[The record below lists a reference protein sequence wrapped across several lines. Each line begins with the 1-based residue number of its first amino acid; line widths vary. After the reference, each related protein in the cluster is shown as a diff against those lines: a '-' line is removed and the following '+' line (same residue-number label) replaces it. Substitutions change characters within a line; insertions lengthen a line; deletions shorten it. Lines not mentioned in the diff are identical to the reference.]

1 MAKMTQIVFA
11 ETECIK
17 MDKDVLAAK
26 AIEFLGELLSGTGVY
41 LEGCN
46 VAVASVEVGHTALQ
60 CVLTNPETRGMA
72 TALVAHLVQDFANRI
87 NEGASLLE
95 KVLEDPKVA
104 ASIANVKKAYEGLEA
119 LQKRQS
125 AAVKEQVIEGL
136 RVKSTHTATSKKK
149 MGATW
154 TRVKR
159 DHI

>member
-1 MAKMTQIVFA
+1 MVTYTVVVRVPYMKTVN
-11 ETECIK
+11 
-17 MDKDVLAAK
+17 
-26 AIEFLGELLSGTGVY
+26 Y
-41 LEGCN
+41 
-46 VAVASVEVGHTALQ
+46 
-60 CVLTNPETRGMA
+60 
-72 TALVAHLVQDFANRI
+72 
-87 NEGASLLE
+87 E

-136 RVKSTHTATSKKK
+136 RVKSTHAATSKKK

>member
-11 ETECIK
+11 ETERIK

-41 LEGCN
+41 LKACN

-104 ASIANVKKAYEGLEA
+104 ASIANVKKAIEA
-119 LQKRQS
+119 R
-125 AAVKEQVIEGL
+125 VIEGTDAVITEAAWA
-136 RVKSTHTATSKKK
+136 RAKSIHTATSKKK

>member
-11 ETECIK
+11 ETERIK

-26 AIEFLGELLSGTGVY
+26 AIEFLGELLSGTEMY
-41 LEGCN
+41 LKACN

-104 ASIANVKKAYEGLEA
+104 ASIANVKKAYEGIEA
-119 LQKRQS
+119 R
-125 AAVKEQVIEGL
+125 VIEGMDAVITEAAWA
-136 RVKSTHTATSKKK
+136 RAKSIHTATSKKK